1 MQLNTTIV
9 FLQPWLAYLWQI
21 KIMAMC
27 NWMWW
32 CHHFIG
38 V

>member
-9 FLQPWLAYLWQI
+9 FLQPWLAWQI